1 MAGRCGKGISH
12 VLKATASLCKLSWLW
27 AVPVPE
33 YHVVAKEL
41 WLTACQYFPMRPTHQ
56 AAANTCTEYQ
66 RFSNV
71 YLNWLC
77 HRRTLFA
84 CLAQELFSMISTPWI
99 EAVFATF
106 VIFIANIHLTASS
119 LHAIHIVDTDLGKA
133 ASSARLSTFRVMKTK
148 LICE

>member
-33 YHVVAKEL
+33 YPVVAKEL

-66 RFSNV
+66 RFSSIPQLALPSTRLV
-71 YLNWLC
+71 
-77 HRRTLFA
+77 
-84 CLAQELFSMISTPWI
+84 CLSCSGVVLYDSNTMIQ
-99 EAVFATF
+99 AVFAIF
-106 VIFIANIHLTASS
+106 VIFIANIQLTASS
-119 LHAIHIVDTDLGKA
+119 LHAIRIVEADLGKV
-133 ASSARLSTFRVMKTK
+133 ASCAKLRTLRVMKTK
-148 LICE
+148 PIRV